1 MSPRDL
7 REYGLGSVGKPIGKP
22 KASPLD
28 AETKAS
34 LVKSGGCPGC
44 GCEDVMQIKLKV
56 LHPLVGEG
64 TCSYL
69 GCPACPWAS
78 PALVVR
84 SGT

>member
-1 MSPRDL
+1 MPTNNL
-7 REYGLGSVGKPIGKP
+7 REYGLGSVGEPLGKP
-22 KASPLD
+22 KAEHLD
-28 AETKAS
+28 PETHD
-34 LVKSGGCPGC
+34 VVVNGGGCPNC

-56 LHPLVGEG
+56 RARPLVGEG

-84 SGT
+84 T